1 MTSFAKFETVI
12 GLEVHCQLST
22 ASKLFCGCTTVFGSQ
37 ANQNTCSVCL
47 GLPGALP
54 VLNGEAVKKA
64 VILAEAVQGSVANV
78 SVFDRKQYFYQD
90 LPKGYQISQFEKPYC
105 EGGHL
110 TLSSGKTIR
119 LKRIHMEEDAGKSV
133 HRPQGTLIDLNRAGI
148 PLVEIVSEPDLSS
161 PLEAVEYLKK
171 LHRIVVHLGISDGN
185 MEEGSFRCD
194 ANVSLKLKSSSK
206 LGTRTEIKNLN
217 SFKFLEKAILFEIDR
232 QQEILLSGGQVRQQ
246 TRLFDPT
253 TGKTEAMRD
262 KEDSDDYRYFPDPD
276 LPKLVISEAL
286 KGTILRDLPELPEA
300 KLKRYLDEL
309 GLSEGD
315 GETLIADP
323 HLSRY
328 FEVLLTELKGVEGM
342 APKTIAHW
350 VTGEFL
356 AAKGAKGWSLGN
368 PQLTPKH
375 LAGLLRLLANQT
387 ISGKL
392 AKVVF
397 HKMVETLESADT
409 IVKNEGLVQIT
420 DLKQVNQIVIQVIDA
435 HPEQLREY
443 LSGKDKLLAFFV
455 GQVMRQSQG
464 KLNPSL
470 VQEAIKELLYKRR
483 GN

>member
-1 MTSFAKFETVI
+1 MTSFAEFETVI

-22 ASKLFCGCTTVFGSQ
+22 ASKLFCGCATVFGSQ
-37 ANQNTCSVCL
+37 SNQNTCPVCL
-47 GLPGALP
+47 GLPGTLP
-54 VLNGEAVKKA
+54 VLNREAVKKA
-64 VILAEAVQGSVANV
+64 VVLAEAVHGSVAQV

-133 HRPQGTLIDLNRAGI
+133 HRPQGTMIDLNRAGI

-194 ANVSLKLKSSSK
+194 ANISLKLKASSK
-206 LGTRTEIKNLN
+206 LGTRAEIKNLN

-246 TRLFDPT
+246 TRLFDPS

-276 LPKLVISEAL
+276 LPKLVISQTFKDAIL
-286 KGTILRDLPELPEA
+286 KDLPELPEA
-300 KLKRYLDEL
+300 KLMRYLDEM

-315 GETLIADP
+315 GETLVSDP
-323 HLSRY
+323 LLSRY
-328 FEVLLTELKGVEGM
+328 FELLITELSGVEGM

-356 AAKGAKGWSLGN
+356 AAKAAKGWSLEN
-368 PQLTPKH
+368 PALTPRH
-375 LAGLLRLLANQT
+375 LAGLLKLLANQT
-387 ISGKL
+387 VSGKL

-397 HKMVETLESADT
+397 QKMVETLETAEA
-409 IVKNEGLVQIT
+409 IVKNEGLIQIT
-420 DLKQVNQIVIQVIDA
+420 DLNQVTQVVSQVIDA

-443 LSGKDKLLAFFV
+443 LSGKDKLLGFFV
-455 GQVMRQSQG
+455 GQAMRQSQG
-464 KLNPSL
+464 KLNPNL
-470 VQEAIKELLYKRR
+470 VQEVIKEHLLKRR